1 MGADT
6 AFGWRA
12 ITAADAPEWAR
23 LVGAIEESYGTEEF
37 VSADDLV
44 ADLEDPDVDPERGT
58 IAAFSQGSMVG
69 WAGLR
74 TSAVAG
80 GRHDIELL
88 GGVHPA
94 ERGRGLGTRLLAW
107 AEPAARALHEACHP
121 GLPLALAASYPAGQD
136 DAVALFAH
144 AGYRPGR
151 WFHFM
156 RRELAAEV
164 PARQLPADLR
174 ISAYADELSEVARQ
188 LRNETFRDHWGSTEL
203 TAESWQH
210 WTGSPAFRPAFSLV
224 AYLGA
229 EPAGL
234 LIALEYD
241 AFRQETGRRE
251 CYVAAVGVTE
261 AARGRGIASALIR
274 RSLAAARADGCDI
287 ATLNVDAE
295 SPSGAVGLYER
306 LGFVTER
313 TSVVVVKELAS

>member
-1 MGADT
+1 LRDPRRTGIIAPMGADT

-23 LVGAIEESYGTEEF
+23 LLGAIEESYGTEEF

-58 IAAFSQGSMVG
+58 IAAFSQRSMVG

-80 GRHDIELL
+80 ERHDIELL

-107 AEPAARALHEACHP
+107 AEPAARALHEARHP
-121 GLPLALAASYPAGQD
+121 RLPLALEASYPAGQD

-144 AGYRPGR
+144 AGYRPAR

-156 RRELAAEV
+156 RRELAAAV

-188 LRNETFRDHWGSTEL
+188 LRNETFRDHWGSVRRLPAGNRAPRVLRRRGRRDRGGPRPRDRLGADSPFAGGCARRRLRHRHPERGRRIAVRGGGPLRAPRLRHRAHLGRRRQGAGEL
-203 TAESWQH
+203 TS
-210 WTGSPAFRPAFSLV
+210 R
-224 AYLGA
+224 
-229 EPAGL
+229 
-234 LIALEYD
+234 
-241 AFRQETGRRE
+241 
-251 CYVAAVGVTE
+251 
-261 AARGRGIASALIR
+261 
-274 RSLAAARADGCDI
+274 
-287 ATLNVDAE
+287 
-295 SPSGAVGLYER
+295 
-306 LGFVTER
+306 
-313 TSVVVVKELAS
+313 